1 MDASVTGSLTLSQ
14 GIEVN
19 RGAAA
24 QAQIMWN
31 EAMAEWELGIAGSLK
46 QLAYSG
52 HTHQE
57 LTELTGVLKVASGNI
72 GIGTTAPTAKLDVN
86 GNAAVSG
93 KLTVADAALSG
104 ALTAKDATISG
115 TLTAKDATISGT
127 LTVKDAVVTGTLSAE
142 DISLSNLLTVKDAV
156 ISGSL
161 AVSQGIEVTRGSDKK
176 ARILWDAATNVWQAG
191 IEDNMQNLVCKD
203 SVYDELLQVADAV
216 TVDSASNVGIGKT
229 PADDYKLDVN
239 GNLRATNFAQTSSR
253 TYKEN
258 IASLPV
264 KRALE
269 LLNKL
274 KPVTFSYKAENAKKQ
289 NIGFI
294 AEDVPQIFS
303 TSDHKSVVLMDII
316 GVLTTVV
323 QKQQKEAQ
331 DMRKQVNELQV
342 QVAALASA

>member
-1 MDASVTGSLTLSQ
+1 
-14 GIEVN
+14 
-19 RGAAA
+19 
-24 QAQIMWN
+24 
-31 EAMAEWELGIAGSLK
+31 
-46 QLAYSG
+46 
-52 HTHQE
+52 
-57 LTELTGVLKVASGNI
+57 
-72 GIGTTAPTAKLDVN
+72 
-86 GNAAVSG
+86 
-93 KLTVADAALSG
+93 
-104 ALTAKDATISG
+104 
-115 TLTAKDATISGT
+115 SGT
-127 LTVKDAVVTGTLSAE
+127 LTVTDATVTGTLSAK
-142 DISLSNLLTVKDAV
+142 DISLSNTLTVKDAV

-161 AVSQGIEVTRGSDKK
+161 AVSQGIEVTRGTDKK
-176 ARILWDAATNVWQAG
+176 ARILWDPAANEWQAG

-203 SVYDELLQVADAV
+203 SVYDELVQMAGAV
-216 TVDSASNVGIGKT
+216 TVDSSSNVGIGKT
-229 PADDYKLDVN
+229 PTDDYKLDVN

-253 TYKEN
+253 NYKEN

-274 KPVTFSYKAENAKKQ
+274 KPVTFNYKAENAKKQ

-342 QVAALASA
+342 QVAALAGA